1 MVLCNL
7 MIFTFQN
14 WCIYVYIC
22 ILVGG
27 KLLCTY
33 SEGIMHMQENIFVV
47 NTDFLWSECSCCLE
61 FEYECCHVF
70 SVALDLFVKK
80 KNFSCHLH
88 CPYFNLQLSIDVND
102 FQLWKGKTYLFNYN
116 MKTM

>member
-14 WCIYVYIC
+14 WCIYVCVC

-33 SEGIMHMQENIFVV
+33 SEGIMHMQENILLSTQIFCGV
-47 NTDFLWSECSCCLE
+47 NTHAAWNLSMNAAM
-61 FEYECCHVF
+61 F
-70 SVALDLFVKK
+70 SVLL
-80 KNFSCHLH
+80 
-88 CPYFNLQLSIDVND
+88 
-102 FQLWKGKTYLFNYN
+102 
-116 MKTM
+116 